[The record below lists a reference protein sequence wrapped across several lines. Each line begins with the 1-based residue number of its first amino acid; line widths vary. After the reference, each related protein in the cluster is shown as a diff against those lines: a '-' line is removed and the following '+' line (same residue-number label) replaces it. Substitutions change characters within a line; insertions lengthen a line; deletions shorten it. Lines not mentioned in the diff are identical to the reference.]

1 MGLFSKK
8 PSAVSKSSDAAMLA
22 ELALNSIHEG
32 VIIINKGGKIRFI
45 NPAAMTMTGCVNAEV
60 ALGFDYGMIV
70 KLVDKENAPIP
81 DEQNK
86 LLAAVQKNEAFESR
100 EYALASTTQVGRII
114 PVALILTPTGDV
126 NGNKILTMRDI
137 ENELKEEGEQAE
149 FISTASHEMRT
160 PVASIEGYLGLALN
174 PQTATI
180 DDRARQYIDAAHS
193 SSQHL
198 GRLLQDLL
206 DVTKLDDGK
215 LKPQTRPIDLNIT
228 LKEFSRELLKKIQDK
243 KLSFSFGKGPSTGG
257 VKRLEQTVYTIAD
270 IDFLREVFV
279 NLVENAI
286 KYTPEGG
293 LISVDIQGDGD
304 RAIFTV
310 SDTGIG
316 IEQSDLQHIFQKF
329 YRADN
334 SQTRTIGGTGLGLY
348 LVKQRV
354 EAMNGRVWAES
365 AFGHGSTFFVSL
377 PRLSSSDF
385 EKSMLAF
392 ENQQAAQA
400 FAENLEKSD
409 ALSKAQVMQLPQ
421 APTVQGLMPPQ
432 PEVPQQPVVQ
442 PVTLYQRPDA
452 TPAPQM
458 QVMNAMQPQP
468 VTTPTPIMARTA
480 QPQIAQPAPAQPAP
494 QPVVQPAPQP
504 TPQPAP
510 QAQPAPAQ
518 PAPQPQPTPVVP
530 AAQPVE
536 QPQPT
541 VQIPAPQPAPQPV
554 AQPVPQPTPQ
564 PTQPA
569 PQPVAATASPPTAP
583 PVPQPQGT
591 VQN

>member
-1 MGLFSKK
+1 
-8 PSAVSKSSDAAMLA
+8 MLA

-60 ALGFDYGMIV
+60 ALGFDYSMIV
-70 KLVDKENAPIP
+70 KLVDKENAPVP

-86 LLAAVQKNEAFESR
+86 LLAAIQGDEAFESR
-100 EYALASTTQVGRII
+100 EYSLASTTQVGRII
-114 PVALILTPTGDV
+114 PVALILTPTGDI
-126 NGNKILTMRDI
+126 NGDKILTMRDI

-160 PVASIEGYLGLALN
+160 PVASIEGYLSLALN

-180 DDRARQYIDAAHS
+180 DERAKQYVESAHTA
-193 SSQHL
+193 SQHL

-215 LKPQTRPIDLNIT
+215 LKPQIRPLDLNIT
-228 LKEFSRELLKKIQDK
+228 LKEMSKELLKKIQEK

-257 VKRLEQTVYTIAD
+257 VKRLEQTVYTLAD
-270 IDFLREVFV
+270 IDFLREIFA
-279 NLVENAI
+279 NLIENAI

-304 RAIFTV
+304 RAIFKV

-316 IEQSDLQHIFQKF
+316 IEASDLQHIFQKF

-354 EAMNGRVWAES
+354 ESMNGRVWAES
-365 AFGHGSTFFVSL
+365 SYGHGSTFFVSL
-377 PRLSSSDF
+377 PRLSSSDY

-392 ENQQAAQA
+392 ENQQAARA

-409 ALSKAQVMQLPQ
+409 ALSQAQVMQIPPQ
-421 APTVQGLMPPQ
+421 TPFVQGLMPQ
-432 PEVPQQPVVQ
+432 PEAPKQPVVQ
-442 PVTLYQRPDA
+442 PITLYQRSEEA
-452 TPAPQM
+452 TPAPQAMSMSAAPVPQPM
-458 QVMNAMQPQP
+458 QTAPVQAAPAPAQPVPTASTPVPQP
-468 VTTPTPIMARTA
+468 VSQPAPTPTPAPTPRPAPPRPIV
-480 QPQIAQPAPAQPAP
+480 QQLAQPAPASAPTSVPQPAAQPAPATAPAPIPQPVVQQPVPALQPAPKPAPQPAP
-494 QPVVQPAPQP
+494 QSTQPAPQP
-504 TPQPAP
+504 TP
-510 QAQPAPAQ
+510 
-518 PAPQPQPTPVVP
+518 
-530 AAQPVE
+530 
-536 QPQPT
+536 
-541 VQIPAPQPAPQPV
+541 PAPQPAV
-554 AQPVPQPTPQ
+554 T
-564 PTQPA
+564 
-569 PQPVAATASPPTAP
+569 TAP
-583 PVPQPQGT
+583 PPTSPPVSQPQGA

>member
-8 PSAVSKSSDAAMLA
+8 SSAVSKSSDAAMLA

-32 VIIINKGGKIRFI
+32 VIIINKSGKIRFI

-60 ALGFDYGMIV
+60 ALGFDYSLIV

-86 LLAAVQKNEAFESR
+86 LLAAIKKDEAFESR
-100 EYALASTTQVGRII
+100 EYSLASTTQVGRII
-114 PVALILTPTGDV
+114 PVALILTPTGDI

-137 ENELKEEGEQAE
+137 EKELKEEGEQAE

-180 DDRARQYIDAAHS
+180 DERARQYVESAHT

-215 LKPQTRPIDLNIT
+215 LKPQTRPLDLNAT
-228 LKEFSRELLKKIQDK
+228 LREMSKELLKKIQDK
-243 KLSFSFGKGPSTGG
+243 KLSFSFGKPPTTGG
-257 VKRLEQTVYTIAD
+257 VKRLEQTVYTLAD
-270 IDFLREVFV
+270 IDFLREIFI
-279 NLVENAI
+279 NLIENAI

-293 LISVDIQGDGD
+293 LISVDVQGDGD

-316 IEQSDLQHIFQKF
+316 IESEDLQHIFQKF
-329 YRADN
+329 YRVDN

-354 EAMNGRVWAES
+354 ESMSGRVWAES
-365 AFGHGSTFFVSL
+365 TFGHGSTFFVSL
-377 PRLSSSDF
+377 PRLSANDY

-392 ENQQAAQA
+392 QNQQAAQA
-400 FAENLEKSD
+400 FAEGLEKND
-409 ALSKAQVMQLPQ
+409 ILSQAQVMQVPPQ
-421 APTVQGLMPPQ
+421 TPFVQGLVPQ
-432 PEVPQQPVVQ
+432 PE
-442 PVTLYQRPDA
+442 
-452 TPAPQM
+452 AP
-458 QVMNAMQPQP
+458 
-468 VTTPTPIMARTA
+468 
-480 QPQIAQPAPAQPAP
+480 P
-494 QPVVQPAPQP
+494 QPVVQPITLYQRPEMANPPQNIVRPQQPVAPIQQQVTAMPVQSMPRPVQQAAPTQPIAATPQSMVASQPVQQTQVNSAPNPQQAPTQPLTAPASAPQP
-504 TPQPAP
+504 TVPPP
-510 QAQPAPAQ
+510 
-518 PAPQPQPTPVVP
+518 PTPTV
-530 AAQPVE
+530 ATQPN
-536 QPQPT
+536 
-541 VQIPAPQPAPQPV
+541 
-554 AQPVPQPTPQ
+554 PQ
-564 PTQPA
+564 PTQQLP
-569 PQPVAATASPPTAP
+569 
-583 PVPQPQGT
+583 
-591 VQN
+591 